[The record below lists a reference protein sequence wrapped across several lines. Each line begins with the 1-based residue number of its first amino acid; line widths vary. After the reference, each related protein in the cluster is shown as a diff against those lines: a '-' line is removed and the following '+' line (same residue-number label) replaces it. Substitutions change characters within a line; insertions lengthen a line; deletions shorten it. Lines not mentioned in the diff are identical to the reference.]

1 MTNSLK
7 DTIKEMGIEVV
18 IAHGIKRDGL
28 YLPETDTIFVRYGLT
43 DIQTDNVILHE
54 LGHLICKHADTP
66 LSSPAYHLKQESQA
80 DNYWLEKLAKEYL
93 NKFDYSPEYI
103 NIYTFLKA
111 YQIDLKYYDKANN
124 IFAEMIGKEIA

>member
-7 DTIKEMGIEVV
+7 DTIREMGIEVV

-43 DIQTDNVILHE
+43 DTQTNNVILHE

-66 LSSPAYHLKQESQA
+66 FSSPAYHLKQESQA
-80 DNYWLEKLAKEYL
+80 DDYWLVKLVSDYL
-93 NKFDYSPEYI
+93 SRFDSNPEYI
-103 NIYTFLKA
+103 DVFNFLSA
-111 YQIDLKYYDKANN
+111 YQIEIKHYDKA
-124 IFAEMIGKEIA
+124 EIIISNLMKKMA

>member
-7 DTIKEMGIEVV
+7 DTIKEMGVEVV

-80 DNYWLEKLAKEYL
+80 DDYWLVKLVSDYL
-93 NKFDYSPEYI
+93 SEFDSNPEYI
-103 NIYTFLKA
+103 DVFNFLSA
-111 YQIDLKYYDKANN
+111 YQIELKYYDKAKFIISNLMKKM
-124 IFAEMIGKEIA
+124 A

>member
-7 DTIKEMGIEVV
+7 DIIKEMGIEVV

-66 LSSPAYHLKQESQA
+66 LSSPAYHFKQESQA
-80 DNYWLEKLAKEYL
+80 DDYWLVRLVSDYL
-93 NKFDYSPEYI
+93 SEFDSNPEYI
-103 NIYTFLKA
+103 DVFNFLSA
-111 YQIDLKYYDKANN
+111 YQIELKYYDKAKFIISNLMKKM
-124 IFAEMIGKEIA
+124 A